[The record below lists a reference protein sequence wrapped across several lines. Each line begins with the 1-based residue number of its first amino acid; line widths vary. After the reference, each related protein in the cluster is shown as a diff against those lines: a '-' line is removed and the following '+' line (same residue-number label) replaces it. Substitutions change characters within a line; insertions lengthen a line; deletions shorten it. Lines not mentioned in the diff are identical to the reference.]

1 MFNKKGFFVL
11 IAIISIICITGCS
24 NTNDSKETGN
34 NNLNSSNITENSN
47 SEQNNKKD
55 KEEEKKKEPE
65 YTKESLDEEIS
76 KQPVIVYS
84 TEYLVQ
90 DADYKCLYPDL
101 LIANIKNN
109 SETDVKKA
117 EVAFVAWDNN
127 GFPVKIDP
135 KYGSSSYIQTVKYD
149 DVNLTNGQTYDETG
163 LGLGCTSESNIK
175 TFKAIVVSY
184 TDFDGNTWKNP
195 LYSTWKN
202 FYEDKKLN

>member
-101 LIANIKNN
+101 LIANIKN
-109 SETDVKKA
+109 S
-117 EVAFVAWDNN
+117 
-127 GFPVKIDP
+127 
-135 KYGSSSYIQTVKYD
+135 GS
-149 DVNLTNGQTYDETG
+149 TYF
-163 LGLGCTSESNIK
+163 I
-175 TFKAIVVSY
+175 
-184 TDFDGNTWKNP
+184 
-195 LYSTWKN
+195 
-202 FYEDKKLN
+202 

>member
-109 SETDVKKA
+109 SGTDVKKA
-117 EVAFVAWDNN
+117 EVLKDLYDCHACVEDIAQVYVKGIMN
-127 GFPVKIDP
+127 PVRNKEFGNKDILSQEEAELIFQRILD
-135 KYGSSSYIQTVKYD
+135 KSSR
-149 DVNLTNGQTYDETG
+149 ER
-163 LGLGCTSESNIK
+163 
-175 TFKAIVVSY
+175 
-184 TDFDGNTWKNP
+184 P
-195 LYSTWKN
+195 
-202 FYEDKKLN
+202 